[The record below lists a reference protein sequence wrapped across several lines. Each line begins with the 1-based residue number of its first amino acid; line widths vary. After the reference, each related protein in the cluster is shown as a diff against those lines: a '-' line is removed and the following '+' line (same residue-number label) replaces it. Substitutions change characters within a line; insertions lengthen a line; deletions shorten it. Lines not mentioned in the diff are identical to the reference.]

1 MSDWQLYPNL
11 VWLPDGE
18 HNVILLVM
26 GLPERRVLGATVVEG
41 PRDAATLMRRLLDA
55 HGCPSTVRSVW
66 DPMFED
72 LNAAAREAVRQ
83 AGCAEPTGGLDPDGF
98 TWALETGNT
107 SRQLS
112 VPPTSTP
119 SRASLSRCAATVDDG

>member
-1 MSDWQLYPNL
+1 MNAWQLYPNV

-18 HNVILLVM
+18 HTVILLVM
-26 GLPERRVLGATVVEG
+26 GLPERQALGATVVQD

-55 HGCPSTVRSVW
+55 HGCPGTLRSIW
-66 DPMFED
+66 DPLFED

-83 AGCAEPTGGLDPDGF
+83 AGCAEPAGGLEPDDF

-107 SRQLS
+107 
-112 VPPTSTP
+112 VT
-119 SRASLSRCAATVDDG
+119 ATIRGSNIYTVEDVALALRDDSP